1 MNTKGGEFT
10 KDISSGKKKTNYK
23 WIKKGHRSFC
33 HASPPCTHDRNEYLL
48 SEIPP
53 PRSPSPGGTSAHQNA
68 IHNTVH
74 TLCVL
79 HTSGPPTDRERWVIL
94 LCKDKNKISLYGQ
107 HIIYRT
113 KPGWPKHIKVSFKI
127 TKSFQTCARVKALA
141 GKRPKPIFRDWSKSI
156 TGFSTSRAKHLLP
169 SHFVAE
175 NHRYVADW

>member
-1 MNTKGGEFT
+1 MQALPAHMTETNTCSAKF
-10 KDISSGKKKTNYK
+10 
-23 WIKKGHRSFC
+23 H
-33 HASPPCTHDRNEYLL
+33 
-48 SEIPP
+48 
-53 PRSPSPGGTSAHQNA
+53 PRDHHLQAEPMHSQNA
-68 IHNTVH
+68 LCNTVH
-74 TLCVL
+74 TRCVL
-79 HTSGPPTDRERWVIL
+79 HTSGPPADRERWVIL